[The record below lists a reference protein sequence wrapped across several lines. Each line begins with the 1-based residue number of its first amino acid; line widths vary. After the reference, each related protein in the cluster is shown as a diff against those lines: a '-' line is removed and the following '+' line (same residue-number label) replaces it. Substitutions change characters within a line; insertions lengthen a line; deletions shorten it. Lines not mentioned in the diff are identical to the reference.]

1 MLLNEVVWKKMLR
14 FAQRMIIPILI
25 PLLVAMFLAL
35 NMGGSGT
42 APSFSAAYGTNI
54 IKKMA
59 IPGLFGMFVFL
70 GAIIAGEKVVLTLG
84 KGLLDGSKMTLTV
97 TTIILLSV
105 SLSLLFANLIGVP
118 QSTSQSTVLALCGPA
133 IYLESLN
140 THKLFFEIIPI
151 WFLLP
156 IVAFVLTLIAAK
168 VLKRYFQKKAETQFQ
183 RLPRYS
189 FTRLFLIGSACYVAF
204 SIGSNNVANATGPL
218 ISMVIKEL
226 HIDPN
231 DHGKFVL
238 VMVIATL
245 MIAPLFGI
253 GSSIFGYKVLK
264 STGQD
269 IVKVG
274 PLEASIISVITASLL
289 LGASLTKGIP
299 TSLVQLNSLA
309 FMAIGVSKFGWG
321 NIFKNSTVRKF
332 WLVWLVA
339 PLFAFALALL
349 LTYLADVTGLLYH

>member
-1 MLLNEVVWKKMLR
+1 
-14 FAQRMIIPILI
+14 MIIPILI
-25 PLLVAMFLAL
+25 PLLVGMFLAL

-54 IKKMA
+54 IKKLA
-59 IPGLFGMFVFL
+59 IPGLFGIFVFL

-84 KGLLDGSKMTLTV
+84 KGLLDASKMTLTV
-97 TTIILLSV
+97 TTIILISV

-133 IYLESLN
+133 MYLDSLN
-140 THKLFFEIIPI
+140 THKLFIEIIPI

-156 IVAFVLTLIAAK
+156 VIAFLLTLLVARF
-168 VLKRYFQKKAETQFQ
+168 LKPFLEKEKATDYSTLKK
-183 RLPRYS
+183 YS
-189 FTRLFLIGSACYVAF
+189 FVRLFLIGSACYVAF

-231 DHGKFVL
+231 DHSRFVL

-253 GSSIFGYKVLK
+253 GSSVFGYKVMK
-264 STGQD
+264 SAGRD
-269 IVKVG
+269 IVQVG
-274 PLEASIISVITASLL
+274 PLEASIISVITATLL
-289 LGASLTKGIP
+289 LAASLTKGIP

-309 FMAIGVSKFGWG
+309 FMAIGVNKMGWR
-321 NIFKNSTVRKF
+321 NTFRNSTVRKF
-332 WLVWLVA
+332 WVVWLVA
-339 PLFAFALALL
+339 PVFALALAFI
-349 LTYLADVTGLLYH
+349 LTYLADIAGLLYH

>member
-1 MLLNEVVWKKMLR
+1 
-14 FAQRMIIPILI
+14 MITPILI

-42 APSFSAAYGTNI
+42 APSFSAAYSTNI

-59 IPGLFGMFVFL
+59 IPGLFGAFVFL
-70 GAIIAGEKVVLTLG
+70 GAILAGEKVVLTLG
-84 KGLLDGSKMTLTV
+84 KGLLDSSKMTLTV

-118 QSTSQSTVLALCGPA
+118 QSTSQSTVLALCAPA
-133 IYLESLN
+133 IYLDGLN
-140 THKLFFEIIPI
+140 THKLFIEIIPV

-156 IVAFVLTLIAAK
+156 FIAFVLTLITAK
-168 VLKRYFQKKAETQFQ
+168 VLKRFFQKEPSLHFQ

-189 FTRLFLIGSACYVAF
+189 FTRLFLLGSACYVAF

-231 DHGKFVL
+231 DHGRFIL
-238 VMVIATL
+238 IMVIATL

-264 STGQD
+264 SSSKD
-269 IVKVG
+269 IVQVG
-274 PLEASIISVITASLL
+274 PKEASIISVITASLL
-289 LGASLTKGIP
+289 LAASLTKGIP

-309 FMAIGVSKFGWG
+309 FMAVGVTQSGWG
-321 NIFKNSTVRKF
+321 NVFKNSTVRKF
-332 WLVWLVA
+332 WIVWLVA
-339 PLFAFALALL
+339 PLFAFALALA
-349 LTYLADVTGLLYH
+349 LTYMADVMGLLYH